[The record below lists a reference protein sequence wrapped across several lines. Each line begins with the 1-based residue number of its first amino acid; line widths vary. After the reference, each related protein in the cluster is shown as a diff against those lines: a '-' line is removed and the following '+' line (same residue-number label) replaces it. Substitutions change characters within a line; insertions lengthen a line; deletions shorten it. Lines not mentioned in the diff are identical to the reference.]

1 MQVCAKFGISFR
13 HSLLFVGYHMSS
25 LCCCCGSKGGSLEES
40 VRLSAADDDVVASG
54 ELSPTLY
61 AAMWCRSSG
70 SFEFSK
76 AIGQVGLRQQK
87 SFCWLTRRRS
97 ASASGLDYADSSGGS
112 PPGSSWWRWL
122 AGSQPQLVVAS
133 VTVCSVPIHERHHLL
148 RALELSTSNPLLLP
162 ILTVDLP
169 RDDRL
174 IVVREWCAAGSL
186 RDVIHGVSPESLVHS
201 KYDRVGS
208 PLSESK
214 CASIGRALIDGLL
227 VLRPLGARACLHVH
241 CGNIFLRGERPLLA
255 EWEQGLL
262 GLPSHLAEFANDLA
276 RTLEPAAAALALCL
290 YEMACGFELDGIPAV
305 FPPSCPRAVRDTLDE
320 MLRTPARKEKR
331 PPRTLEEVLELPLFA
346 HAEVIGGARGAARE
360 PLSEVALEHVRHLSS
375 ARGDP
380 I

>member
-1 MQVCAKFGISFR
+1 MLST
-13 HSLLFVGYHMSS
+13 
-25 LCCCCGSKGGSLEES
+25 CCCCGTKAAFEES
-40 VRLSAADDDVVASG
+40 ERLSAADDDVVATG

-76 AIGQVGLRQQK
+76 AIGQIGLRQQK
-87 SFCWLTRRRS
+87 SFCWLSRRGS
-97 ASASGLDYADSSGGS
+97 FIASGLDDADSSGGG
-112 PPGSSWWRWL
+112 PPGSSWWSWL

-148 RALELSTSNPLLLP
+148 RALELSTSTPLLLP
-162 ILTVDLP
+162 ILAVDLP
-169 RDDRL
+169 RNDRL

-201 KYDRVGS
+201 KYYRVGS

-262 GLPSHLAEFANDLA
+262 GLPSHLAEFVTDLA

-290 YEMACGFELDGIPAV
+290 YEMACGFELDGLPAV

-320 MLRTPARKEKR
+320 MLRPPARKEKR

-346 HAEVIGGARGAARE
+346 HAEVIGSMRGAARE